1 MWPALHAALLPL
13 AQQYDLLIMPACF
26 GLADDRL
33 YHWLQA
39 RLPCPLRLLPTLPP
53 SVPGMRLHSQ
63 LQRQF
68 IREGGAPLAGDE
80 VVKNQPSTGRRRGGL
95 DAQSR
100 RYCAASA
107 LYRAGQRQ
115 LFQQRSC
122 RHSR

>member
-53 SVPGMRLHSQ
+53 SVLGCVCILSCNASSFARAAPGSQAMRW
-63 LQRQF
+63 
-68 IREGGAPLAGDE
+68 
-80 VVKNQPSTGRRRGGL
+80 
-95 DAQSR
+95 
-100 RYCAASA
+100 
-107 LYRAGQRQ
+107 
-115 LFQQRSC
+115 
-122 RHSR
+122 

>member
-1 MWPALHAALLPL
+1 MAGPACSAAT
-13 AQQYDLLIMPACF
+13 AGEQYDLLIMPACF

-68 IREGGAPLAGDE
+68 IREGAPGSQAM
-80 VVKNQPSTGRRRGGL
+80 RW
-95 DAQSR
+95 
-100 RYCAASA
+100 
-107 LYRAGQRQ
+107 
-115 LFQQRSC
+115 
-122 RHSR
+122 